1 MKKKYFFTMTL
12 LSMFFSVI
20 AQENKKV
27 NTGCGMASTY
37 AEMAFMSFKK
47 AYQAGS
53 LDDAK
58 VLLKDAVGKAK
69 EASAYSIIPDCN
81 CANAKN
87 YSLNAVIFGNK
98 ALKAA
103 DLDNLKKWAKKA
115 MDMSL
120 DVMTA
125 IPNCK

>member
-1 MKKKYFFTMTL
+1 M
-12 LSMFFSVI
+12 SCSII
-20 AQENKKV
+20 AQEYKKV
-27 NTGCGMASTY
+27 NTGCSMASTY
-37 AEMAFMSFKK
+37 AEMAFISFKK

-53 LDDAK
+53 LDDAR
-58 VLLKDAVGKAK
+58 VSLKDAVGKAK
-69 EASAYSIIPDCN
+69 EASAYSLIPDCN

-87 YSLNAVIFGNK
+87 YSLNAVTFGNK

-103 DLDNLKKWAKKA
+103 DFESLKKWAKKA

>member
-1 MKKKYFFTMTL
+1 MKKNYFITINL
-12 LSMFFSVI
+12 LSLFFSVM

-27 NTGCGMASTY
+27 NTGCSMASTY
-37 AEMAFMSFKK
+37 AEMAFLSFKK
-47 AYQAGS
+47 SYQAVS
-53 LDDAK
+53 LEDAK
-58 VLLKDAVGKAK
+58 VLLKDAVRKAK
-69 EASAYSIIPDCN
+69 EASAYSIMPDCN
-81 CANAKN
+81 CANANN
-87 YSLNAVIFGNK
+87 YSLNAVTFGNK
-98 ALKAA
+98 ALKAS